1 MDKEDFLQIFKS
13 GFHKLNLIKA
23 VKIGE
28 SRNGNGRKYDDYL
41 GLFEFVPPE
50 QVWMDDSPID
60 YEFLKSLLVEFDKE
74 ASNVIVRQY
83 TRKVIKN
90 STILKKTVVKYVF
103 DIVPKNIVAFRFYRS
118 TKTMRV
124 VVKGYCLRR

>member
-1 MDKEDFLQIFKS
+1 
-13 GFHKLNLIKA
+13 
-23 VKIGE
+23 
-28 SRNGNGRKYDDYL
+28 
-41 GLFEFVPPE
+41 
-50 QVWMDDSPID
+50 MDDSPID

-103 DIVPKNIVAFRFYRS
+103 DIIPKNIVAFRFYRS